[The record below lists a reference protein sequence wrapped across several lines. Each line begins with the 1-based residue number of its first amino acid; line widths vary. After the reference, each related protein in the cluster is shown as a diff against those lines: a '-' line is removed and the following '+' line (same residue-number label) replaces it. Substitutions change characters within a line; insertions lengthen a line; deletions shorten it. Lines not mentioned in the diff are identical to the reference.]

1 MRSTIT
7 SLRRLLAARENGGV
21 AALEFALLTPVF
33 LIVFAG
39 TVDLG
44 DALYTRTLLE
54 SAVAAGTNFA
64 LVQNSQV
71 NSTNGATLADNIAT
85 LVANSNT
92 TAANVTVVV
101 NNGPS
106 ETITNGTKA
115 TSGTASNANLYYCPT
130 GSASNL
136 TWGSSVSAGSSCTGG
151 GTGGQFVT
159 VSASYSF
166 TAFFSSYGFV
176 PNGTI
181 TVSSMVQTQ

>member
-1 MRSTIT
+1 MIT
-7 SLRRLLAARENGGV
+7 ALRRLLSARENDCV

-44 DALYTRTLLE
+44 SALYTRTMLE

-71 NSTNGATLADNIAT
+71 NSTNGATLASNIAT
-85 LVANSNT
+85 LVANNNSG
-92 TAANVTVVV
+92 TAPSVSVVV

-106 ETITNGTKA
+106 EAISSGTPT
-115 TSGTASNANLYYCPT
+115 TSGTAANANLYYCPT
-130 GSASNL
+130 GSPSSL
-136 TWGSSVSAGSSCTGG
+136 TWGSSVSSGSSCTGG
-151 GTGGQFVT
+151 GSAGQFVR
-159 VSASYSF
+159 VSASYNF

-181 TVSSMVQTQ
+181 TVASVVQTQ